1 MADKLMKGPGSG
13 PGVAGKPANPY
24 DEEQK
29 AQQQGQVDLREMA
42 AKSHLASIGASK
54 QGLSE
59 MESANAAAP
68 MVIRRQAAQ
77 GLAAAQ
83 GGVPGGG
90 SGSALGNI
98 MQSGRQAGLD
108 EAQYNLGA
116 ASQMAD
122 ARKAA
127 AAQESE
133 AYNAIKEMGTAS
145 DESRAQIVE
154 ADARINAEI
163 QKYKSWYG
171 DDEKGAAAALRQL
184 ASQYTDEAVIQ
195 HIMAQASKVQSGAW
209 DF

>member
-42 AKSHLASIGASK
+42 SKSLLGGVEASK
-54 QGLSE
+54 QGLAE
-59 MESANAAAP
+59 MQKANEAAP

-108 EAQYNLGA
+108 EAQYNMGA
-116 ASQMAD
+116 AQQMAD
-122 ARKAA
+122 ARQAA
-127 AAQESE
+127 AAQQTE
-133 AYNAIKEMGTAS
+133 AYNALKEMGTQT